1 MFFNKLG
8 HQIFLDCIKSDL
20 DMKTIEKIISE
31 DETELPAGYPRLWF
45 AVYGNSI
52 KIMNLRSKVLKE
64 YQII

>member
-45 AVYGNSI
+45 SVYNNSL